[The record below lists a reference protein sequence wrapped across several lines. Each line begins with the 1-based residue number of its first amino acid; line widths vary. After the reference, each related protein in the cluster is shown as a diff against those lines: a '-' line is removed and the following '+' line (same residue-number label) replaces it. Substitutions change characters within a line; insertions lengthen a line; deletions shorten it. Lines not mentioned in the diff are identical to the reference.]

1 MSLLLFAGA
10 LLSFLYFL
18 FLIGYTGAGSSFS
31 YIWLMFAILLMG
43 GWVVR
48 KYLFRPFSIRLPLW
62 LKVSLITTAMLAVC
76 LFLFVEGLVIHS
88 MFLSYPDNLDY
99 VIVLGAQVKGEQ
111 VTKSLAMRLDKA
123 LEYNRQN
130 DHVIFVVSGG
140 QGADEVITEAEAMK
154 RYLVAGG
161 VEKERIIMEGHSENT
176 NENMKNSFSY
186 IVVNWYG
193 REEWVEGVNPK
204 VGVISNNFHIFRA
217 RSIARKQ
224 GFSKISGI
232 PAKADLLLL
241 PNQVLREFFAL
252 LKDWMVGNI

>member
-1 MSLLLFAGA
+1 MSLLLLTGA

-18 FLIGYTGAGSSFS
+18 FLIIYTGIGSTFS
-31 YIWLMFAILLMG
+31 YTWLMFAILLAG
-43 GWVVR
+43 GWAAR
-48 KYLFRPFSIRLPLW
+48 KYLFRPFSVRLPLW

-88 MFLSYPDNLDY
+88 MFLSYPDDLDY
-99 VIVLGAQVKGEQ
+99 VIILGAQVKGER

-154 RYLVAGG
+154 RYLMAGG
-161 VEKERIIMEGHSENT
+161 VEEDRIIMEGHSKNT
-176 NENMKNSFSY
+176 NENLKNSFSY

-204 VGVISNNFHIFRA
+204 VGVISNNFHIYRA
-217 RSIARKQ
+217 RAIARKQ

-232 PAKADLLLL
+232 PAKADPFLL

-252 LKDWMVGNI
+252 LKDWMMGNI

>member
-1 MSLLLFAGA
+1 MGLLLLAGA
-10 LLSFLYFL
+10 LLSFFYFL
-18 FLIGYTGAGSSFS
+18 FLIAYTGIGSTFS
-31 YIWLMFAILLMG
+31 YIWLMFAILLAG
-43 GWVVR
+43 GWAAR
-48 KYLFRPFSIRLPLW
+48 KFLFRPFAIRLPLW

-76 LFLFVEGLVIHS
+76 LFLFIEGLVVHG
-88 MFLSYPDNLDY
+88 MFLTYPDDLDY
-99 VIVLGAQVKGEQ
+99 VIILGAQVKGER

-123 LEYNRQN
+123 LEYNRRN
-130 DHVIFVVSGG
+130 DHVTFVVSGG

-154 RYLVAGG
+154 RYLMTGG
-161 VEKERIIMEGHSENT
+161 IEEERIITEGHSKNT
-176 NENMKNSFSY
+176 NENLKNSFSY
-186 IVVNWYG
+186 IIVNWCG

-224 GFSKISGI
+224 GFSNISGI
-232 PAKADLLLL
+232 PAKADPLLL